1 MLLALFIVLKRR
13 DGERLRTDWLD
24 ADMRGKSSFSHWN
37 VSNVASLLFWPI
49 LSLSAPG
56 AASSQPA
63 IPPSQV
69 RLWAAAFGGEI
80 RSIAVKFSGSH
91 LLRQKY
97 KEREKS
103 VCVEEMDGAKLV
115 DQLAGNMAKMFH
127 RKAEAVRRLV
137 KAAEDAHLWHEEDP
151 GLQFDYFNAALVNE
165 GKNLELSQEL
175 ILQPSEHFH
184 NLAVNFSLSV
194 VQVPTN
200 TYNKD
205 SAVLNGVFWSEA
217 LNKVFVDNFGRDPSL
232 GWQYFGSAKGFFR
245 QYPGVKWHPDENG
258 LIDFDCRNRKWYI
271 QAAASPKDVVVLVDV
286 SGSMKGLHLTMARH
300 TVSSI
305 LDTLGDDDF
314 FNILTYNHEIHY
326 VEPCLN
332 GTLVQAHKTNKDH
345 FRELLDKLSAK
356 GTGRLGDALREA
368 FALLKEFHQSG
379 RGTCCTQAVMLVTDG
394 ATETYDTVFEK
405 FNWPQRKVRVFPY
418 LIGREAAFADNLKR
432 MACANKGYFTQIS
445 TLADVQ
451 ENVMKYLHVLSRP
464 KVIDEERDAVWT
476 EAYVDSILPQAQKP
490 EENHSPVLVT
500 TVAMPVFSTKKET
513 KKQGVLVGVA
523 GTDVPV
529 QDLLR
534 AFPKHKL
541 GVHGYVFAVTNN
553 GYVLT
558 HPELRPLFQNGKK
571 SRKPDYSSVDLSEV
585 ERDDKEHF
593 LRTAMVNRS
602 TGTFSM
608 EVKQMVDKGKR
619 LLSLHNDYYYT
630 HIEGTPFSLGVVL
643 SRGRGKYVLRGNAT
657 REEGLHDLEHP
668 DVALARGWTYC
679 DTSESQEHRH
689 LSQMEAVRLFLSEP
703 QPRLKCDRELVQE
716 VLFDAVVTAPLEAYW
731 TSVALNKSQN
741 SEGGVEIAFLATRTG
756 LRRTG
761 LLVLPE
767 QLSSREFLA
776 ADDEEDAFSADRF
789 PLWYR
794 RAAEQLPGTFT
805 YSIPFSTGSGPSTTV
820 LASTAIQL
828 HDGTKSPTVAALGI
842 QMNLGFFQR
851 KFWTAC
857 RQCAALDGK
866 CSVSCDSPSLSCYVI
881 DNNGFVLVSRHP
893 SRTGLFFGEVEAAV
907 MNQLL
912 LTGSFKRIALHNR
925 QAMCKITS
933 ESSDG
938 PRSFFD
944 PYFAV
949 LGTVK
954 WLLGEL
960 VVSLLEFSLHGWWHP
975 HLTAKAQR
983 LAKSKT
989 TLVPCDV
996 EHPAFVSECAVEETT
1011 GTAECDGCGRSFI
1024 VQRIPSSNLYL
1035 VVVEDQCDCSATPP
1049 VTLEPTQL
1057 IYNGSLR
1064 CDRLKSPNDRRRPD
1078 SCHPFHPEEDALD
1091 CGSALGLSPMPLLT
1105 SLALLLAPAV
1115 PLLTS

>member
-332 GTLVQAHKTNKDH
+332 GTLVQAHKTNKDQH

-476 EAYVDSILPQAQKP
+476 EAYVDSI
-490 EENHSPVLVT
+490 
-500 TVAMPVFSTKKET
+500 
-513 KKQGVLVGVA
+513 
-523 GTDVPV
+523 
-529 QDLLR
+529 
-534 AFPKHKL
+534 
-541 GVHGYVFAVTNN
+541 
-553 GYVLT
+553 
-558 HPELRPLFQNGKK
+558 
-571 SRKPDYSSVDLSEV
+571 
-585 ERDDKEHF
+585 

>member
-1 MLLALFIVLKRR
+1 
-13 DGERLRTDWLD
+13 
-24 ADMRGKSSFSHWN
+24 
-37 VSNVASLLFWPI
+37 
-49 LSLSAPG
+49 
-56 AASSQPA
+56 
-63 IPPSQV
+63 
-69 RLWAAAFGGEI
+69 
-80 RSIAVKFSGSH
+80 
-91 LLRQKY
+91 
-97 KEREKS
+97 
-103 VCVEEMDGAKLV
+103 
-115 DQLAGNMAKMFH
+115 MFH

-332 GTLVQAHKTNKDH
+332 GTLVQAHKTNKDVMNAVNVSLH
-345 FRELLDKLSAK
+345 FQ
-356 GTGRLGDALREA
+356 
-368 FALLKEFHQSG
+368 FHQSG

-476 EAYVDSILPQAQKP
+476 EAYVDSIVSAL
-490 EENHSPVLVT
+490 LVT

-513 KKQGVLVGVA
+513 VRMSTFGCCEQLCVSVFCWCLF
-523 GTDVPV
+523 
-529 QDLLR
+529 Q
-534 AFPKHKL
+534 L

-794 RAAEQLPGTFT
+794 RAAEQLPA
-805 YSIPFSTGSGPSTTV
+805 V
-820 LASTAIQL
+820 LHYNELEGFALLAVVPAALRHIAVVLWFCGLLPDT
-828 HDGTKSPTVAALGI
+828 ALGI

-912 LTGSFKRIALHNR
+912 LTGSFKRWA
-925 QAMCKITS
+925 
-933 ESSDG
+933 SSG
-938 PRSFFD
+938 P
-944 PYFAV
+944 V
-949 LGTVK
+949 
-954 WLLGEL
+954 EC
-960 VVSLLEFSLHGWWHP
+960 VSLPSLIKYRIQAVKESRLILDGS
-975 HLTAKAQR
+975 LALAQR

-1049 VTLEPTQL
+1049 VTLEPTHAVVFFKSCKH
-1057 IYNGSLR
+1057 NGSLR